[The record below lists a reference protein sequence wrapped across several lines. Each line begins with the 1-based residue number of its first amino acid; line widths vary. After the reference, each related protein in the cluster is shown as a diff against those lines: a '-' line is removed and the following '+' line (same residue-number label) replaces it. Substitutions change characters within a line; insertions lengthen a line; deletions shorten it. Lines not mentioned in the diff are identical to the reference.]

1 MRRRHA
7 VKMKV
12 RVDKLQEAIHK
23 HIAQD
28 EKRFERE
35 TKEYKEKHQRAI
47 AKHVDNLESYL
58 KELRAGAEPRDSYD
72 LRSFLDR
79 GVKWPPQPRE
89 AATHKELLVKL
100 DLAEDQVLTVDD
112 HSDYMKF
119 LDGKCVCR

>member
-1 MRRRHA
+1 MHRRHS

-12 RVDKLQEAIHK
+12 RKDKLQDAIHK

-35 TKEYKEKHQRAI
+35 TSAYKDKLTKARGHYLE
-47 AKHVDNLESYL
+47 NLESYL
-58 KELRAGAEPRDSYD
+58 KEFRAGKERIQRYD
-72 LRSFLDR
+72 LENKLERGCNWPSEPKEVDR
-79 GVKWPPQPRE
+79 HVS
-89 AATHKELLVKL
+89 LLVKL
-100 DLAEDQVLTVDD
+100 DLAEDEILTVDD